1 MGHQPQES
9 VPPKRRGNK
18 ASTRER
24 ARSPY
29 KEKHV
34 KVLLLTFMFNDLNL
48 VEETNDVRNA
58 FDFLGYEVV
67 LYEIEMEDSKD
78 SEEKLCIKLKEFLK
92 DENGSGLRIVY
103 YNGHGGHD
111 EDNKF
116 EIFRW
121 VHPRK
126 KSPSYYMFF

>member
-48 VEETNDVRNA
+48 AKETNDVRKT
-58 FDFLGYEVV
+58 FDSLGYEVV
-67 LYEIEMEDSKD
+67 PYEIEMENSK
-78 SEEKLCIKLKEFLK
+78 EKLCSKLEEFLN
-92 DENGSGLRIVY
+92 DENGSGLRIIY
-103 YNGHGGHD
+103 YHGHGGHD
-111 EDNKF
+111 EHKKF
-116 EIFRW
+116 KIIRW
-121 VHPRK
+121 VHPRRK
-126 KSPSYYMFF
+126 WPSYYTFF